1 MPKQMRYTF
10 LCRKK
15 TLKIFGWAS
24 FLNDFGSDII
34 FPLWP
39 LFLTSVLGAN
49 MEVLGF
55 IDGLGNAVVSVS
67 QAVSGYIADKIGKRK
82 IFIWLGYLFAGLSR
96 IGYALCSTWQY
107 IIPFRILDRSGKMR
121 GAPRDAIV
129 ADISTDQDR
138 GGNFG
143 YLRMMD
149 NLGAVCGVI
158 FTIIFFKY
166 FGYQKLFL
174 IAAIPSLVGSLLV
187 FCSIKEHLGAG
198 KKIFKGIT
206 FKDFHRGLKLYILL
220 STIFALASFSYSFL
234 LIYARQCGFSVAAI
248 PALYLTYNVVA
259 SLVSLP
265 FGKLADKINRKP
277 VLILSFLFWL
287 LTCAVFIYF
296 HNPSAIMIAF
306 LLYGLHLGSIE
317 PVQRALVSELA
328 VSRLRASTLGSF
340 QMLTGLAAL
349 PASLIAGILWSRI
362 SVIAPFY
369 FSIFLTVLAIVM
381 MLFVEENRTVHART
395 SY

>member
-1 MPKQMRYTF
+1 MSIQDES
-10 LCRKK
+10 KK

-55 IDGLGNAVVSVS
+55 IDGLGNAIVSIS
-67 QAVSGYIADKIGKRK
+67 QAVSGYVADKTGKRK
-82 IFIWLGYLFAGLSR
+82 IFVWLGYVFAGLSR
-96 IGYALCSTWQY
+96 IGYAFSSSWHY
-107 IIPFRILDRSGKMR
+107 VIPFRIIDRAGKMR
-121 GAPRDAIV
+121 GAPRDAII

-138 GGNFG
+138 GRNFG

-158 FTIIFFKY
+158 FTIVFFKHLG
-166 FGYQKLFL
+166 FRNLFL
-174 IAAIPSLVGSLLV
+174 IAAIPSLAGAFLV
-187 FCSIKEHLGAG
+187 FRSIKEHLGAG
-198 KKIFKGIT
+198 NKIFKGIT
-206 FKDFHRGLKLYILL
+206 FKDFHRDLKLYLLL
-220 STIFALASFSYSFL
+220 STIFALSSFSYSFL
-234 LIYARQCGFSVAAI
+234 LIYARQFGFSIVAI
-248 PALYLTYNVVA
+248 PVLYLIYSGVA

-287 LTCAVFIYF
+287 LACVVFIYS
-296 HNPSAIMIAF
+296 HNPATIIIAF
-306 LLYGLHLGSIE
+306 ILYGLHLGAIE

-328 VSRLRASTLGSF
+328 VTELRASTLGSF
-340 QMLTGLAAL
+340 QMVVGLAAL
-349 PASLIAGILWSRI
+349 PASLIAGILWNRI
-362 SVIAPFY
+362 SIIAPFY
-369 FSIFLTVLAIVM
+369 FSAFLTVLAIVM
-381 MLFVEENRTVHART
+381 LSFVKENRTVY
-395 SY
+395 SK